1 MLTVGTV
8 TNRLRPR
15 PQVQSPIRRKGQ
27 RQSKARQKV
36 RMPED
41 DLDPI
46 SEFIRRKGITRCPTA
61 CVLPTQA
68 SILAA
73 DRVALEEHAIAR
85 DRIHREQA
93 AARWGKIAPFK

>member
-1 MLTVGTV
+1 MLE
-8 TNRLRPR
+8 L
-15 PQVQSPIRRKGQ
+15 
-27 RQSKARQKV
+27 
-36 RMPED
+36 

-46 SEFIRRKGITRCPTA
+46 AEFIRNKGITRCPTA

-73 DRVALEEHAIAR
+73 DRVALEQHAVAR

-93 AARWGKIAPFK
+93 AARWGKFAPFKVSN